1 MVREIQ
7 TLKAKWKDASP
18 PKKVVSKLART
29 TDGWKVKRG
38 HRILAVRS
46 LEPLAKEVLVS
57 RLGQKADCG
66 LRRKQEL
73 RKGNRDV

>member
-1 MVREIQ
+1 MERCE
-7 TLKAKWKDASP
+7 P
-18 PKKVVSKLART
+18 PKKGGVEIRRT

-73 RKGNRDV
+73 RKGSRDV